1 MGDTTVTAVPVN
13 GSGSPADGR
22 PDAAAEG
29 MVPPA
34 VADLVTLLTDRALAL
49 SAQAARAP
57 SSVRISAGSVHV
69 EICWPAGPAPG
80 AAAGASQSP
89 PLQSAAPVPHDG
101 LDLPAAAAPEA
112 SAGTFPLCAST
123 VGTFYRSAEPG
134 AAPFVSEG
142 DRIAR
147 GQQVAIIEAMKL
159 MIPVEAERAG
169 EVVEFLVADRSP
181 VEYGQPLMLLREA
194 GQ

>member
-1 MGDTTVTAVPVN
+1 MGDTTGNDAAVN
-13 GSGSPADGR
+13 GSGVIDKANGTAD
-22 PDAAAEG
+22 G
-29 MVPPA
+29 MVPDA

-69 EICWPAGPAPG
+69 EICWSASPAPA
-80 AAAGASQSP
+80 AAAGASQSAAP
-89 PLQSAAPVPHDG
+89 QSAAPVPHPD
-101 LDLPAAAAPEA
+101 LDLEPAATSGP

-123 VGTFYRSAEPG
+123 VGTFYRSPEPG
-134 AAPFVSEG
+134 AAPFVTEG
-142 DRIAR
+142 DRIHP

-169 EVVEFLVADRSP
+169 EVVEFLVADRAP
-181 VEYGQPLMLLREA
+181 VEYGQPLMLVREA
-194 GQ
+194 SP

>member
-1 MGDTTVTAVPVN
+1 MGDTTVNDASVN
-13 GSGSPADGR
+13 GSGVIDKANGTAD
-22 PDAAAEG
+22 G
-29 MVPPA
+29 MVPDA

-69 EICWPAGPAPG
+69 EICWSASPPPASPAGAGQSAAP
-80 AAAGASQSP
+80 
-89 PLQSAAPVPHDG
+89 QSAAPVPHSD
-101 LDLPAAAAPEA
+101 LDLQPAATSGP

-123 VGTFYRSAEPG
+123 VGTFYRSPEPG
-134 AAPFVSEG
+134 AAPFVTEG
-142 DRIAR
+142 DRIHP

-169 EVVEFLVADRSP
+169 EVVEFLVDDRAP
-181 VEYGQPLMLLREA
+181 VEYGQPLMLVREA
-194 GQ
+194 GP